1 MQVLIAVSNII
12 LICSLCAFILF
23 CITFIQNFSQ
33 TAGVE
38 EPFIYLDHDPLANL
52 TSEVWKSLQE
62 PSPAPQGISGVSI
75 YLKVESK
82 LWRQQVKD
90 VFWKNMK
97 SPDVKWQQM
106 REWEALHQSAQR
118 WHQPAAPLLP
128 EETLYNRETERSEV
142 MHCSFSCVHFRPL
155 LPTFDSQP
163 PDLLALS
170 GHQVPACL
178 PQGTRFLQNA
188 PTRGGGG
195 QYCLPWTKK
204 VRKITNSSLNTIA
217 MHALYNVI

>member
-12 LICSLCAFILF
+12 LICSRCAFILF

-82 LWRQQVKD
+82 SRALEAAGEGCILKEHEISRCEMTTDEGVRGSASI
-90 VFWKNMK
+90 
-97 SPDVKWQQM
+97 SP
-106 REWEALHQSAQR
+106 AL
-118 WHQPAAPLLP
+118 
-128 EETLYNRETERSEV
+128 
-142 MHCSFSCVHFRPL
+142 
-155 LPTFDSQP
+155 
-163 PDLLALS
+163 
-170 GHQVPACL
+170 
-178 PQGTRFLQNA
+178 A
-188 PTRGGGG
+188 PTSCSAASRGDT
-195 QYCLPWTKK
+195 L
-204 VRKITNSSLNTIA
+204 
-217 MHALYNVI
+217 